1 MSKFEIDF
9 SSLEAYQKK
18 LEELGRKGTRIETKA
33 LEESADI
40 ILDEMVD
47 RCPER
52 SHEAIKHLKK
62 DKIRKIKGIRTI
74 KIGVNKADNDEAYY
88 LKFYEYGTTA
98 HTYTAG
104 GYFKG
109 ATIKHPGQ
117 IARPFMRPAFEKKK
131 KEALNKTMEII
142 REELK
147 L

>member
-9 SSLEAYQKK
+9 SCLEKYQKK

-40 ILDEMVD
+40 ILDEMVK

-62 DKIRKIKGIRTI
+62 DKIRKIKGVRTI
-74 KIGVNKADNDEAYY
+74 KIGVNKSDNDEAYY
-88 LKFYEYGTTA
+88 LKFYEYGTSA
-98 HTYTAG
+98 HTYKAG

-131 KEALNKTMEII
+131 GEALEKTKQII
-142 REELK
+142 KEELRK
-147 L
+147 